1 MRFRSPSR
9 HHWPSIR
16 LMVHEPS
23 FTRALFHGPP
33 RNCGQLSSSQPEAVS
48 PVDVVKLKRSLFA
61 ANVPVR
67 SAVRPSAQ
75 LIVPATLLP
84 FCVNTTSEVP
94 KSFPVVSHLPSMR
107 SLDVDCGVRFFGVF
121 EAESVGSG
129 VGFGLGVVGDGNLP
143 PDAS

>member
-1 MRFRSPSR
+1 M
-9 HHWPSIR
+9 R

-33 RNCGQLSSSQPEAVS
+33 RNCGQLNSSQPEAVS
-48 PVDVVKLKRSLFA
+48 PLDVVNVKRNLFA
-61 ANVPVR
+61 VKVPVR
-67 SAVRPSAQ
+67 FPVRPSAQ
-75 LIVPATLLP
+75 VIVPVTLLP

-107 SLDVDCGVRFFGVF
+107 SVDVDCSVRLFGTF

-129 VGFGLGVVGDGNLP
+129 VGFGLGVVVDGNLP